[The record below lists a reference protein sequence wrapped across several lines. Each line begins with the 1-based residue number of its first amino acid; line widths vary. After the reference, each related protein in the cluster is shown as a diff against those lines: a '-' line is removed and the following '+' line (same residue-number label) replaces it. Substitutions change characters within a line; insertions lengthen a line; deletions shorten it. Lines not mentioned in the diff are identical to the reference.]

1 MTEIQST
8 ETGVLAHE
16 LLKQDGHE
24 RALTI
29 LSVLKSVEIQDTFL
43 THNLP
48 EMMEIR
54 SLEMDVQAIACQ
66 LK

>member
-1 MTEIQST
+1 MMEIQST
-8 ETGVLAHE
+8 ETGVLVHE

-29 LSVLKSVEIQDTFL
+29 LSVLKSVEIQDIFP

-54 SLEMDVQAIACQ
+54 SLEMDVQAIVCQ